1 MKITRKYIYVYVF
14 SKMYQ
19 SLYRNKQQAALII
32 KLLRYPSLL
41 TNNDDGKGS
50 VQNEEDY
57 EWRINVLTNAR
68 LIKPIIAHSSQRCT
82 RYKSQLHLFIRVLMH
97 ISCIHG
103 YIHIYQ
109 RWNRVKLSNYSK

>member
-1 MKITRKYIYVYVF
+1 M
-14 SKMYQ
+14 
-19 SLYRNKQQAALII
+19 I
-32 KLLRYPSLL
+32 KLLRYSSLL

-82 RYKSQLHLFIRVLMH
+82 RSKSPLHLLLRVLMH
-97 ISCIHG
+97 TLCMH
-103 YIHIYQ
+103 
-109 RWNRVKLSNYSK
+109 LSAIKFIELFEMMNKTTHHMRSK

>member
-1 MKITRKYIYVYVF
+1 
-14 SKMYQ
+14 MYQ

-32 KLLRYPSLL
+32 KLLRYSSLL

-82 RYKSQLHLFIRVLMH
+82 RSTSQLHLFFSVLMH
-97 ISCIHG
+97 ILCMHG
-103 YIHIYQ
+103 YKHIYH
-109 RWNRVKLSNYSK
+109 RCVTESFKIINKTTHHMR

>member
-1 MKITRKYIYVYVF
+1 MSHITRKYIY
-14 SKMYQ
+14 
-19 SLYRNKQQAALII
+19 LYIFKNVSIFINKNKQQAALMI
-32 KLLRYPSLL
+32 KLLRYSSLL

-82 RYKSQLHLFIRVLMH
+82 RSKSQLHLLLRVLMH
-97 ISCIHG
+97 ILCMHG
-103 YIHIYQ
+103 YIHI
-109 RWNRVKLSNYSK
+109 SNYSK

>member
-1 MKITRKYIYVYVF
+1 
-14 SKMYQ
+14 MYFPKCIN
-19 SLYRNKQQAALII
+19 LYKKDKQQAALII
-32 KLLRYPSLL
+32 KLLRYSSLL

-82 RYKSQLHLFIRVLMH
+82 RSKSQLHLFFRVLMH
-97 ISCIHG
+97 ILCMHG

-109 RWNRVKLSNYSK
+109 RIERFKMAR

>member
-1 MKITRKYIYVYVF
+1 MLKNVLIFVK
-14 SKMYQ
+14 
-19 SLYRNKQQAALII
+19 NKQRAALII
-32 KLLRYPSLL
+32 KLLRYSSLL

-82 RYKSQLHLFIRVLMH
+82 RFEYQLHLFLRVLILITYMCSQ
-97 ISCIHG
+97 I
-103 YIHIYQ
+103 YIYIKYRFIQ
-109 RWNRVKLSNYSK
+109 NDE

>member
-1 MKITRKYIYVYVF
+1 M
-14 SKMYQ
+14 
-19 SLYRNKQQAALII
+19 I
-32 KLLRYPSLL
+32 KLLRYSSLL

-109 RWNRVKLSNYSK
+109 RIELFKMMNKTTHHMRSK